1 MDSFQ
6 IDSSAMMI
14 FYDAKSF
21 RAVTFSEY
29 SELVAFPCDHYTA
42 TTWYSSKETRQFRQT
57 MIDDARKASQEI
69 MDLPHGGIL
78 SHEQLTQCLG
88 IKIFR
93 THGVAKCTGV
103 QARRAHIAAVLSEQ
117 LMQKQMG
124 ICDVERLSRVSQNT
138 SHASVLDAQKLAV
151 GYAALLIE

>member
-6 IDSSAMMI
+6 IDSSAMTI

-29 SELVAFPCDHYTA
+29 SELVAFPCDHDTA

-57 MIDDARKASQEI
+57 MIDDAWKASQEI
-69 MDLPHGGIL
+69 IDLPHGGIL
-78 SHEQLTQCLG
+78 THELTQCLG

-103 QARRAHIAAVLSEQ
+103 QARRTHIAAVLSEQ

-138 SHASVLDAQKLAV
+138 SHASVLKAQKLAV